1 MNQDQ
6 GVKAVKILFTIIFT
20 FFYFIFL
27 NVSIILIILKMSLTG
42 DLIKDILLYSN
53 NSYSP
58 NITED
63 TLAYNSPSDQ
73 INKELNEYEINYNG
87 DINKDIE
94 RILKNN
100 NIPEE
105 LFDYLEVNDENLE
118 LISDVISDYINYTIG
133 ATNEL
138 NFPKKE
144 IKALLDDAIAN
155 YEKTTNKKINISNID
170 KLLDEVEKE
179 YIAFANDNQNK
190 EVRDIISSLLNG
202 KIFYTIITLTIL
214 FLIAVILINLKNI
227 NVLLTISI
235 PHLIMGITY
244 ISIGLS
250 LPKLVNEFKAFKS
263 LTDNITNI
271 GIALLIIALI
281 GIIIYVILNLRR
293 RKSELNA

>member
-1 MNQDQ
+1 MKQDP

-53 NSYSP
+53 NNYSP
-58 NITED
+58 SITED
-63 TLAYNSPSDQ
+63 ALAYASTSDQ
-73 INKELNEYEINYNG
+73 INKELHEYEINYDG
-87 DINKDIE
+87 DITKDIE
-94 RILKNN
+94 RILKDND
-100 NIPEE
+100 IPEE
-105 LFDYLEVNDENLE
+105 LFDYLEVTDDNLN
-118 LISDVISDYINYTIG
+118 LISDVISDYINYTVG

-144 IKALLDDAIAN
+144 VKALLNDAIAS

-179 YIAFANDNQNK
+179 YINLANDNQNK
-190 EVRDIISSLLNG
+190 EARDIISSLLNG
-202 KIFYTIITLTIL
+202 KIFYTIIALTII

-227 NVLLTISI
+227 NVLLTLSI

-244 ISIGLS
+244 LSIGLS
-250 LPKLVNEFKAFKS
+250 LPKLANEFKAFKT
-263 LTDNITNI
+263 LTDNIKNI
-271 GIALLIIALI
+271 GIALLVVALI
-281 GIIIYVILNLRR
+281 GIIIYIILNIRK